1 MELIDIREVVRAH
14 PGHWFDVDTMKF
26 FSSRVAQTATVKDG
40 KAYFVSSEQNE
51 RRSPRLYSVRVCD
64 MVTGEIDTVG
74 KFQQYRTSQQAIA
87 AIKTLVS

>member
-1 MELIDIREVVRAH
+1 VELIDIREVERAH

-40 KAYFVSSEQNE
+40 KAYFVSSEQYD

-64 MVTGEIDTVG
+64 MATGEIDTVG
-74 KFQQYRTSQQAIA
+74 EFQEYETSSQARA
-87 AIKTLVS
+87 AITKLVS

>member
-14 PGHWFDVDTMKF
+14 RGHWFDAATMKF

-40 KAYFVSSEQNE
+40 KAYFVSSEQFE

-64 MVTGEIDTVG
+64 MTTGDINTVG
-74 KFQQYRTSQQAIA
+74 KFQEYETSQQAIA
-87 AIKTLVS
+87 AIKKLVS